1 MYLIN
6 IFSEPAGLFQPV
18 SFRNGCNFIYGKK
31 DVDNPK
37 ESLNSIG
44 KSTFLDLVDFC
55 LLGSIQK
62 SKNPRLDAA
71 KEILSDYK
79 IVLNFRIAGVLYTIK
94 RSVQEP
100 KVVEFGEL
108 GYAKEMDFDDVKDIL
123 SNLIFARD
131 GYTGVFESKWFRI
144 LIAFYVKIQRFKK
157 GIFNDPLKYI
167 AELSEL
173 ELNVYHLY
181 LLGLDNNLA
190 ENTFEVQSE
199 LKKIAAAI
207 KQIQKIVSNKYKLKD
222 AAQVSNEIGK
232 LTAQVTRLEKS
243 IDSFKLAE
251 QYKDSEGEA
260 NSLTAQIKSILLEN
274 VVSSKQLADYA
285 SSFEQDTKVSPQ
297 RVSKIFAEVSEDLA
311 FKVKKTLEDA
321 IEFRKRLHES
331 RKQFLTE
338 EITRLQKVISSNEEK
353 IKSVEERRARLFTYL
368 SNKNAL
374 KDLTESYY
382 LLNDRRQQLADIQA
396 NYKLLNEIGSE
407 KSKLEVRLS
416 QVKADY
422 FSFIQKNEQDIQS
435 LYDVFYSVLSSIY
448 VEPDDSASFTLTLD
462 QAKERFLDIQI
473 KLPDMFGKGKNSGR
487 TLIYDLTV
495 ATNNILHTKNFPRFL
510 IHDGIFD
517 GVDKAHFISVI
528 EFVNKVVENGR
539 EFQYVI
545 TINEEGSLEDSFGN
559 KELADP
565 TLIEDQAIL
574 VLSPSSKLFG
584 MNFS

>member
-6 IFSEPAGLFQPV
+6 IFSEPAGLFTPV
-18 SFRNGCNFIYGKK
+18 TFRNGCNFIYGKK
-31 DVDNPK
+31 DVGNSK

-44 KSTFLDLVDFC
+44 KSTFLDLIDFC

-71 KEILSDYK
+71 KGILLDYK
-79 IVLNFRIAGVLYTIK
+79 IVLNFRVAGVVYTIK
-94 RSVQEP
+94 RSADNP
-100 KVVEFGEL
+100 RIVEFGEF
-108 GYAKEMDFDDVKDIL
+108 GFVEEMQADEAKELL
-123 SNLIFARD
+123 SRLIFSRVNYD
-131 GYTGVFESKWFRI
+131 GIFEPKWFRT

-157 GIFNDPLKYI
+157 AVFNDPLKYI

-173 ELNVYHLY
+173 QLNVYHLY
-181 LLGLDNNLA
+181 LLGLNNNLA
-190 ENTFEVQSE
+190 ELTCEVQTE
-199 LKKIAAAI
+199 LKSVSSTI
-207 KQIQKIVSNKYKLKD
+207 KQIQKLVSDRYKLKD

-232 LTAQVTRLEKS
+232 LTTQVSRLEKS

-260 NSLTAQIKSILLEN
+260 NTLTVQIKDLLLEN
-274 VVSSKQLADYA
+274 VVSSKQLADYIA
-285 SSFEQDTKVSPQ
+285 SFEQDTKVSPQ
-297 RVSKIFAEVSEDLA
+297 RVSKIFNEVSEELA
-311 FKVKKTLEDA
+311 FKVKKTLEEA
-321 IEFRKRLHES
+321 IDFRKRLHES

-338 EITRLQKVISSNEEK
+338 EIGRLQKVISSNEDR
-353 IKSVEERRARLFTYL
+353 IKTIEERRARLFTYL

-396 NYKLLNEIGSE
+396 NYKLINELGLD

-416 QVKADY
+416 QLKADY
-422 FSFIQKNEQDIQS
+422 FTFIQKNERDIQD
-435 LYDVFYSVLSSIY
+435 LYTVFYSVLSAIY
-448 VEPDDSASFTLTLD
+448 IEPDDSASFTLTLD

-495 ATNNILHTKNFPRFL
+495 VSNNILRTNNFPRFL

-528 EFVNKVVENGR
+528 EFVNRIVENGM
-539 EFQYVI
+539 EFQYII
-545 TINEEGSLEDSFGN
+545 TVNEEGTLEDSFGN

-565 TLIEDQAIL
+565 ALIENQAVL
-574 VLSPSSKLFG
+574 VLSPSNKLFG
-584 MNFS
+584 ADFS